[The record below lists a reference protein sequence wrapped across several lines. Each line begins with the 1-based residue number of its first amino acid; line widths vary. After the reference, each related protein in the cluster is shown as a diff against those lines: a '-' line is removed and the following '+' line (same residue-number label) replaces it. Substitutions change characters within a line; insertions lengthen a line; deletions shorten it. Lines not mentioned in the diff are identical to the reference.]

1 MFGICVESMRAR
13 ESEDREVS
21 LRVAMMGER
30 RVCQF
35 EDLEAAGKLV
45 AFLKQPW
52 HARKWTRA
60 VVKEESHAGTAGCSV
75 AMSVSVGEARHE
87 CKNLRAASGRSHEA
101 RPCNRRL
108 RLQRGSKEAGTT

>member
-1 MFGICVESMRAR
+1 MI
-13 ESEDREVS
+13 
-21 LRVAMMGER
+21 GER

-60 VVKEESHAGTAGCSV
+60 VVKEESHAGMAGCSV
-75 AMSVSVGEARHE
+75 AMNVSVGEAELILAEDIHDWHE
-87 CKNLRAASGRSHEA
+87 CKNLRAASRMPDEA
-101 RPCNRRL
+101 RPCKRRL